1 MNLNIITKTKL
12 SVIIFAFFSM
22 NMSAQIT
29 VTDVLNIGD
38 VIYEATDML
47 SVGLNPGNSGANQ
60 TWDFS
65 ALQNNMLDTITVL
78 NPNSTPYVALHPD
91 ADVSIFMIVY
101 LCICLLVH
109 CH

>member
-1 MNLNIITKTKL
+1 MSLNIITKTKL

-29 VTDVLNIGD
+29 VTDTDVLNIGD

-91 ADVSIFMIVY
+91 ADVSIFMDTSFLY
-101 LCICLLVH
+101 MS
-109 CH
+109 